1 LSPPLRRAAAAAV
14 LAVLGLFVSGG
25 SGCRED
31 SPAFKT
37 ADLGRAL
44 AERGDNEGA
53 IAKLKEAIAADPELA
68 MAHEVLAHTYESM
81 GRYPEAVAEYR
92 ATVALDPVRD
102 TAFARLGC
110 LLLTTEGAT
119 PEAER
124 ALEQAVAI
132 NRTHAGAHACLAAVH
147 LDRQDFPEAISEG
160 ERAVS
165 LDPQSVQGH
174 LTLGIA
180 LAETG
185 SRDRARTEIRQAI
198 ALAGD
203 DSAVAEQARTYLQSL
218 DHPDVPGGP
227 TENGAPAG
235 YGEVH

>member
-1 LSPPLRRAAAAAV
+1 VGPRRA
-14 LAVLGLFVSGG
+14 LAGALVVLGLFISGG

-31 SPAFKT
+31 SPAFKK

-44 AERGDNEGA
+44 AERGDNDA
-53 IAKLKEAIAADPELA
+53 AVAKLKDALADDPKLV
-68 MAHEVLAHTYESM
+68 MAHETLAQTYEAM
-81 GRYPEAVAEYR
+81 GRYPEAIGEYR

-102 TAFARLGC
+102 TAFARMGC
-110 LLLTTEGAT
+110 LILATDGAT
-119 PEAER
+119 DEAEA
-124 ALEQAVAI
+124 ALEKAVSI

-147 LDRQDFPEAISEG
+147 LDRQDFPKAIAEG
-160 ERAVS
+160 ERAVA

-185 SRDRARTEIRQAI
+185 SRDRARTEIQQAI
-198 ALAGD
+198 ALSGE

-227 TENGAPAG
+227 DAPG
-235 YGEVH
+235 GDGELH

>member
-1 LSPPLRRAAAAAV
+1 VGPRCA
-14 LAVLGLFVSGG
+14 LAGALVVLGLFVSGG
-25 SGCRED
+25 SGCRDD
-31 SPAFKT
+31 SAAFKK

-44 AERGDNEGA
+44 AERGDNERA
-53 IAKLKEAIAADPELA
+53 VAKLKEALADDPGLV
-68 MAHEVLAHTYESM
+68 MAHEALARTYESM
-81 GRYPEAVAEYR
+81 ERYPEAIAEYR

-110 LLLTTEGAT
+110 LILAMDGAT
-119 PEAER
+119 EEAES

-147 LDRQDFPEAISEG
+147 LDRQDFSKAIAEG

-185 SRDRARTEIRQAI
+185 SRDRARTEIEQAI

-203 DSAVAEQARTYLQSL
+203 DSAVATQARTYLESL
-218 DHPDVPGGP
+218 EHPDVPGGP
-227 TENGAPAG
+227 AGPAG
-235 YGEVH
+235 PAGDDEVH